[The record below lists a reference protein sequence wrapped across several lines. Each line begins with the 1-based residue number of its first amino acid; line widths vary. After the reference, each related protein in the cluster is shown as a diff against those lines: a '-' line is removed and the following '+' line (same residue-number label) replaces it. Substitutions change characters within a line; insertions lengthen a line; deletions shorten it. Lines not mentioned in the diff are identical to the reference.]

1 MLTMGTGIIL
11 NQRTRSQNRKTKS
24 ASIAAVKYG
33 VTSSPLE
40 VVHGNHIAPA
50 FTRQAMQTRNSSTTD
65 TSCEKENA
73 PPLPTEA
80 LLCVGSKVPK
90 RRKDRKNSGAAARDS
105 KRLCTSSKD
114 TEDKNGTNFASLPV
128 NGTGFN
134 TRSNNACG
142 LAYARINFQANLGT
156 DDGERE
162 ASVDCEVSNRHEI
175 PTAPGASAGLE
186 NNERGALPITEFG
199 QRVEGAIPSTSLLI
213 MLEKDYEKVYGK
225 YQKLKASR
233 FAEIDARFE
242 GQNSRI
248 TAYVNAT
255 EALVEQY
262 KGENCH
268 LRQQFQESNIP
279 ELLSRSKSLEKTN
292 LEHRNDLILERSKTL
307 ELQQEIKR
315 LKSLLSK
322 DNVNRSKSTELDPD
336 LSLVECMGFAID
348 TRKSLSRQCK
358 SMHQLLEYLVGLKL
372 SLSAEGVVEFQHGP
386 TGFKFSLRSVHDM
399 DIAELVGGG
408 ELVYQNVS
416 LGTLFRKAT
425 GWIKEE
431 EAIFGM
437 AQARLLF
444 KALHRLLQRGA

>member
-1 MLTMGTGIIL
+1 M
-11 NQRTRSQNRKTKS
+11 
-24 ASIAAVKYG
+24 
-33 VTSSPLE
+33 
-40 VVHGNHIAPA
+40 
-50 FTRQAMQTRNSSTTD
+50 
-65 TSCEKENA
+65 
-73 PPLPTEA
+73 
-80 LLCVGSKVPK
+80 
-90 RRKDRKNSGAAARDS
+90 
-105 KRLCTSSKD
+105 
-114 TEDKNGTNFASLPV
+114 
-128 NGTGFN
+128 
-134 TRSNNACG
+134 
-142 LAYARINFQANLGT
+142 
-156 DDGERE
+156 
-162 ASVDCEVSNRHEI
+162 
-175 PTAPGASAGLE
+175 
-186 NNERGALPITEFG
+186 
-199 QRVEGAIPSTSLLI
+199 
-213 MLEKDYEKVYGK
+213 
-225 YQKLKASR
+225 
-233 FAEIDARFE
+233 
-242 GQNSRI
+242 
-248 TAYVNAT
+248 
-255 EALVEQY
+255 EQY

-408 ELVYQNVS
+408 ERVYQNVS